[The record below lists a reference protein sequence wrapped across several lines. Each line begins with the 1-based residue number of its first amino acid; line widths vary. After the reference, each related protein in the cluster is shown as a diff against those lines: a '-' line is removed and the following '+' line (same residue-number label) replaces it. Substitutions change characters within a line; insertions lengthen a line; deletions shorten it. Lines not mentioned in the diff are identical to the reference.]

1 MLFEHNFIEEIRWK
15 AKEKEA
21 KKIKLGKER
30 EVKRKGE
37 REGKVMKEKRE

>member
-1 MLFEHNFIEEIRWK
+1 MESKRKREYFV
-15 AKEKEA
+15 